1 MAGGGAAA
9 ETWIQ
14 KTIWDRILLP
24 FHLPLALYAR
34 VLSKPVRCA
43 SMSIGKDRFVLA
55 DSSLISQ
62 KQAAV
67 FLTSDLEIL
76 KDEKATHLIC
86 SYFIGSLKF

>member
-1 MAGGGAAA
+1 MQFLDTGHHLK
-9 ETWIQ
+9 IILFMLLIF
-14 KTIWDRILLP
+14 IWFDFGQL
-24 FHLPLALYAR
+24 H
-34 VLSKPVRCA
+34 S
-43 SMSIGKDRFVLA
+43 VLA

-62 KQAAV
+62 KQATV